1 MILRYL
7 FAGLL
12 AVALSTDAAELQA
25 SAAWIGD
32 APTAAPMRAGYVEL
46 HNATDQVIEIVA
58 ASSARF
64 GLVEM
69 HETRVEAG
77 VARMIELPSVSI
89 PPGGTF
95 SFSPGGA
102 HFMLMRRQGSL
113 SKGETCP
120 IRLSFNDGSEQDI
133 VFRIGVMPGAD

>member
-1 MILRYL
+1 MIVRGL
-7 FAGLL
+7 FACLL
-12 AVALSTDAAELQA
+12 GMSLSADAAELVA

-32 APTAAPMRAGYVEL
+32 APAPAPMRAGYVEL
-46 HNATDQVIEIVA
+46 HNATDQVIEIVS
-58 ASSARF
+58 ASSPRF

-89 PPGGTF
+89 PPHGTF

-102 HFMLMRRQGSL
+102 HFMLMRRQGAL
-113 SKGETCP
+113 NKGDTCL
-120 IRLSFNDGSEQDI
+120 IRLSFKDGSGQDI
-133 VFRIGVMPGAD
+133 AFLTGMKPDAD